1 MKFVTSKYWWAFMSR
16 GLLAV
21 LFGLFTLLIS
31 GWTLRTFAWLFAFY
45 ALFEGLL
52 TIIPSVGNVAEKTP
66 WAFMFEGIT
75 SIVVGIFS
83 FLGPGGLGNILWPD
97 VAAIMA
103 LLLVAS
109 WAVVRGMF
117 EILVATLLPRKNAG
131 KWALGLSGLVSIS
144 FGGLIFV
151 LRPAEGV
158 LAMTWFI
165 GLYALIFGAFLMF
178 FGFKARRWHKTQMV

>member
-1 MKFVTSKYWWAFMSR
+1 MKSVTSKYWWAFLSR

-21 LFGLFTLLIS
+21 LFGLFILLIS
-31 GWTLRTFAWLFAFY
+31 GWTLRTFSWLFACY

-52 TIIPSVGNVAEKTP
+52 TIIPGISKVAEKTP
-66 WAFMFEGIT
+66 WVFMFEGIT
-75 SIVVGIFS
+75 SVVVGIFS
-83 FLGPGGLGNILWPD
+83 FLGPGGFGNMLWPD
-97 VAAIMA
+97 VAATMA
-103 LLLVAS
+103 LLLIAS

-117 EILVATLLPRKNAG
+117 ETVVATRLPRENAG
-131 KWALGLSGLVSIS
+131 KWAMGLSGVVSMS

-165 GLYALIFGAFLMF
+165 GLYALIFGAFLVF
-178 FGFKARRWHKTQMV
+178 FGFKARRWHTRTV